1 MISEEEYFKSEEF
14 KKISREI
21 IEKETWDKDL
31 PMIYIDKDGN
41 VVKHWK
47 DGTVKIIKENDR
59 RADYK
64 NI

>member
-1 MISEEEYFKSEEF
+1 MISEEDYFKSEEF
-14 KKISREI
+14 KKISREK

-31 PMIYIDKDGN
+31 PMIYINKDGN